1 METNK
6 VNARSYANLFSYA
19 QGSYGTGVITPYF
32 ASRPFRSDFQ
42 RGESNDKN
50 IVFNDECCDSYGVNY
65 KNEIINPK
73 MLRQKKF

>member
-19 QGSYGTGVITPYF
+19 QGRYGTGVVTPYF
-32 ASRPFRSDFQ
+32 ATRPFRSEFH
-42 RGESNDKN
+42 RGESDDKN

-65 KNEIINPK
+65 RNEIINPK
-73 MLRQKKF
+73 MLRKKKF